1 MVTYTIDASGAWR
14 RYHPMKVPK
23 GWRMYGTIECE
34 SDHSIG
40 AFGRSPTGLFAQIS
54 PNGVRVLDQSA
65 VVEALRRIVPPL
77 ADGRETASSRRW

>member
-1 MVTYTIDASGAWR
+1 
-14 RYHPMKVPK
+14 MKVPK

-40 AFGRSPTGLFAQIS
+40 AFGRSPAGLFAQIN
-54 PNGVRVLDQSA
+54 PDGVRVLDQSA

-77 ADGRETASSRRW
+77 TDGPETGSLSR

>member
-1 MVTYTIDASGAWR
+1 MN
-14 RYHPMKVPK
+14 VPK

-40 AFGRSPTGLFAQIS
+40 AFGRSPAGLFAQI
-54 PNGVRVLDQSA
+54 NADRVRVLDQRK

-77 ADGRETASSRRW
+77 TDARETESLRRW